1 MALLLP
7 KQPVCVEKTEG
18 SITTLSAPMTGRGR
32 LCPSPAFQRE
42 MGMERFSL
50 HTHFIYR
57 KLKLSPTS
65 SETLFRRQDS
75 SSIESEISPISR
87 ISSETPCGDLRVGSV
102 RAEISPSSPTSSEA
116 LCSGQS
122 YGSVRSEISPS
133 SSTSS
138 ETPCGDLRVGSVR
151 AEISPSSPTSSEAL
165 CSGQS
170 SGSVRSEISPAS
182 RAYSDAPCGELG
194 AGSAASGI
202 SSASHTSS
210 GSACQVSLIWGKSEV
225 RRGRGGGASMRF
237 FRLTTR
243 FGHTTR

>member
-1 MALLLP
+1 
-7 KQPVCVEKTEG
+7 
-18 SITTLSAPMTGRGR
+18 MTGRGR

-75 SSIESEISPISR
+75 SFIESEISPISR
-87 ISSETPCGDLRVGSV
+87 ISSEAPCGDLRVGSV

-116 LCSGQS
+116 LC
-122 YGSVRSEISPS
+122 
-133 SSTSS
+133 
-138 ETPCGDLRVGSVR
+138 GDLRVGSVR
-151 AEISPSSPTSSEAL
+151 AEISPSSPTSSETPCGDL
-165 CSGQS
+165 S

-182 RAYSDAPCGELG
+182 RASSDAPYGELG

-243 FGHTTR
+243 SGHTTR

>member
-7 KQPVCVEKTEG
+7 KQPVCVEKTES
-18 SITTLSAPMTGRGR
+18 SITPLSAPMTGRGR

-65 SETLFRRQDS
+65 SEALFRRQDS

-116 LCSGQS
+116 
-122 YGSVRSEISPS
+122 
-133 SSTSS
+133 
-138 ETPCGDLRVGSVR
+138 PCG
-151 AEISPSSPTSSEAL
+151 
-165 CSGQS
+165 GQS

-182 RAYSDAPCGELG
+182 RASSDAPYGELG

-210 GSACQVSLIWGKSEV
+210 GSACHVSLIWGKSEV

-243 FGHTTR
+243 SGHTTR

>member
-7 KQPVCVEKTEG
+7 KQPVCVEKTES
-18 SITTLSAPMTGRGR
+18 SITPLSAPMTGRGR

-65 SETLFRRQDS
+65 SEALFRRQDS

-116 LCSGQS
+116 LCG
-122 YGSVRSEISPS
+122 
-133 SSTSS
+133 
-138 ETPCGDLRVGSVR
+138 
-151 AEISPSSPTSSEAL
+151 
-165 CSGQS
+165 GQS

-182 RAYSDAPCGELG
+182 RASSDAPYGELG

-210 GSACQVSLIWGKSEV
+210 GSACHVSLIWGKSEV

-243 FGHTTR
+243 SGHTTR

>member
-18 SITTLSAPMTGRGR
+18 SITPLSAPMTGRGR

-122 YGSVRSEISPS
+122 
-133 SSTSS
+133 
-138 ETPCGDLRVGSVR
+138 
-151 AEISPSSPTSSEAL
+151 
-165 CSGQS
+165 

-182 RAYSDAPCGELG
+182 RASSDAPYGELG

-243 FGHTTR
+243 SGHTTR

>member
-1 MALLLP
+1 
-7 KQPVCVEKTEG
+7 
-18 SITTLSAPMTGRGR
+18 MTGCGR
-32 LCPSPAFQRE
+32 LCSSPAFQRE

-75 SSIESEISPISR
+75 SFIESEISPISR

-122 YGSVRSEISPS
+122 SSSVRSEISPASRAS
-133 SSTSS
+133 SDA
-138 ETPCGDLRVGSVR
+138 PCGELGAGSVR
-151 AEISPSSPTSSEAL
+151 VEISPSSPTSSEAL

-170 SGSVRSEISPAS
+170 SALSGRKSPLLPVHLLM
-182 RAYSDAPCGELG
+182 RL
-194 AGSAASGI
+194 AAS
-202 SSASHTSS
+202 
-210 GSACQVSLIWGKSEV
+210 WGPAPP
-225 RRGRGGGASMRF
+225 RPGFPPLPTPRPGRLAM
-237 FRLTTR
+237 FR
-243 FGHTTR
+243 

>member
-122 YGSVRSEISPS
+122 
-133 SSTSS
+133 
-138 ETPCGDLRVGSVR
+138 
-151 AEISPSSPTSSEAL
+151 
-165 CSGQS
+165 

-243 FGHTTR
+243 SGHTTR

>member
-18 SITTLSAPMTGRGR
+18 SITPLSAPMTGRGR

-87 ISSETPCGDLRVGSV
+87 ISSETSFPTRNGYGTFFAPYPFHLQKIETLPHFLRNAFPPSRFQFHRV
-102 RAEISPSSPTSSEA
+102 RNLPHFSHFFRNA
-116 LCSGQS
+116 LR
-122 YGSVRSEISPS
+122 RSEGRLCQGGNFPIFPYFLRSAFPPS
-133 SSTSS
+133 KFQFHRVRNLPHFSHFFRNS
-138 ETPCGDLRVGSVR
+138 LR
-151 AEISPSSPTSSEAL
+151 
-165 CSGQS
+165 
-170 SGSVRSEISPAS
+170 RSEGRLCQGGNLPIFPYFL
-182 RAYSDAPCGELG
+182 R
-194 AGSAASGI
+194 SAL
-202 SSASHTSS
+202 
-210 GSACQVSLIWGKSEV
+210 QRSE
-225 RRGRGGGASMRF
+225 
-237 FRLTTR
+237 FRLR
-243 FGHTTR
+243 SVGNLPCFPCLF

>member
-7 KQPVCVEKTEG
+7 KQPVCVEKTES
-18 SITTLSAPMTGRGR
+18 SITPLSAPMTGRGR

-65 SETLFRRQDS
+65 SEALFRRQDS

-116 LCSGQS
+116 
-122 YGSVRSEISPS
+122 
-133 SSTSS
+133 
-138 ETPCGDLRVGSVR
+138 PCGDL
-151 AEISPSSPTSSEAL
+151 
-165 CSGQS
+165 S

-182 RAYSDAPCGELG
+182 RASSDAPYGELG

-210 GSACQVSLIWGKSEV
+210 GSACHVSLIWGKSEV

-243 FGHTTR
+243 SGHTTR

>member
-18 SITTLSAPMTGRGR
+18 SITPLSAPMTGRGR
-32 LCPSPAFQRE
+32 LCPSPALQRE

-122 YGSVRSEISPS
+122 
-133 SSTSS
+133 
-138 ETPCGDLRVGSVR
+138 
-151 AEISPSSPTSSEAL
+151 
-165 CSGQS
+165 

-182 RAYSDAPCGELG
+182 RASSDAPCGELE

-210 GSACQVSLIWGKSEV
+210 GSACHVSLIWGKSEV
-225 RRGRGGGASMRF
+225 RR
-237 FRLTTR
+237 
-243 FGHTTR
+243 